1 MFCHKKQSAG
11 AAMVKLI
18 GGMLA
23 AVGVVAIIGF
33 VVSNA
38 RCMKRK
44 LHSIATTCSDAVGD
58 AVEGA
63 KDLFDSDK

>member
-33 VVSNA
+33 VISNS
-38 RCMKRK
+38 RCMKKK
-44 LHSIATTCSDAVGD
+44 LRSIATTCGDAMED

-63 KDLFDSDK
+63 RDMLDREQ

>member
-11 AAMVKLI
+11 AAMVKLV

-23 AVGVVAIIGF
+23 AIGVVAIIGF
-33 VVSNA
+33 IVSNS

-44 LHSIATTCSDAVGD
+44 MRAIATTCSDAVED
-58 AVEGA
+58 VVEST
-63 KDLFDSDK
+63 KDMFDSNK

>member
-11 AAMVKLI
+11 AAMVKLL

-23 AVGVVAIIGF
+23 AVGVIAIIGM
-33 VVSNA
+33 VVNRS

-44 LHSIATTCSDAVGD
+44 LKDMATTCGD
-58 AVEGA
+58 AAMDVVDSA
-63 KDLFDSDK
+63 KEMMD